1 MPRLFHINIVIGR
14 TIERKTAAKSQS
26 IVLYTVLYFIFTT
39 ILNVLTNGINSGFIQ
54 LLTTLFTTY
63 LLVGMIYVIL
73 FEWKDW

>member
-14 TIERKTAAKSQS
+14 TVERKTATKSQS